1 MGRMVRCA
9 FCQNLVDKD
18 ESIRYNDKNF
28 HKLCY
33 GNYLD
38 RKELIKYV
46 AKLFGFKNEEKPG
59 PKINSQLKLFITK
72 YPFTYKGILR
82 ALTYHFEVKNGSK
95 NKADEGIGIV
105 PYVYE
110 EAQEYY
116 NKLTN
121 KQEKVAKTVEK
132 LLEQKPV
139 VMKIRKN
146 NEKKEIPLFNLEDL

>member
-18 ESIRYNDKNF
+18 EAIRHNEKNF
-28 HKLCY
+28 HKICY
-33 GNYLD
+33 DDYLS
-38 RKELIKYV
+38 RKEVIKYV

-59 PKINSQLKLFITK
+59 PKINSQLKTFTTK
-72 YPFTYKGILR
+72 YPFTYKGILN

-95 NKADEGIGIV
+95 TKADEGIGIV

-116 NKLTN
+116 SRLTN

-139 VMKIRKN
+139 IMKIKKDN
-146 NEKKEIPLFNLEDL
+146 GKKEKPLFNLEEL